1 MKNKKFPSGKTL
13 KYYNTQFA
21 KMKHSKAHYE
31 KLHCEGYI
39 WESYSCGVHTF
50 HRTLSENP
58 PPFTLNDQWIHAP
71 MKCLVTVTSYLW
83 WKTILS
89 LKSHTKRKRTILGQ
103 RFRLMS
109 VLKGGERMISRR
121 EAEILC
127 LGRKLTKSE
136 YREMRAFRMAYLY
149 IPIIMTLL
157 LFAVL
162 EYLWWVL

>member
-58 PPFTLNDQWIHAP
+58 PPFTLNDQWIQCTDEMLSNGDFLFMVENNIEFEIPYEEEAD
-71 MKCLVTVTSYLW
+71 YIGA
-83 WKTILS
+83 TI
-89 LKSHTKRKRTILGQ
+89 
-103 RFRLMS
+103 
-109 VLKGGERMISRR
+109 
-121 EAEILC
+121 
-127 LGRKLTKSE
+127 
-136 YREMRAFRMAYLY
+136 
-149 IPIIMTLL
+149 
-157 LFAVL
+157 
-162 EYLWWVL
+162 

>member
-1 MKNKKFPSGKTL
+1 
-13 KYYNTQFA
+13 
-21 KMKHSKAHYE
+21 
-31 KLHCEGYI
+31 
-39 WESYSCGVHTF
+39 
-50 HRTLSENP
+50 
-58 PPFTLNDQWIHAP
+58 
-71 MKCLVTVTSYLW
+71 
-83 WKTILS
+83 
-89 LKSHTKRKRTILGQ
+89 
-103 RFRLMS
+103 
-109 VLKGGERMISRR
+109 MISRR